1 MPTFV
6 VETGTGSS
14 TANSYCS
21 VATAD
26 AYHDN
31 YGNPA
36 TWTGAST
43 ATKEAALRQAT
54 RALDLRYGDL
64 WSGFRKTAAQA
75 LDWPREYA
83 SDSTGETVSDD
94 SVPLRVQQAAA
105 LMALYHVQGETLLP
119 ATSTGGDIKSESL
132 SSASGASKSVVYI
145 GGKTVA
151 TSFPMVDNLLATGGL
166 ITGGTGGGWGWLDL

>member
-6 VETGTGSS
+6 VENGTGLIA
-14 TANSYCS
+14 ANSYCTLD
-21 VATAD
+21 VANG
-26 AYHDN
+26 YHEDF
-31 YGNPA
+31 GNPA
-36 TWTGAST
+36 TWTGASQ

-54 RALDLRYGDL
+54 RALDTLYGDL
-64 WSGFRKTAAQA
+64 WSGFRKTSAQA

-83 SDSTGETVSDD
+83 TDSAGESIPSTVI
-94 SVPLRVQQAAA
+94 PTRLQQATA
-105 LMALYHVQGETLLP
+105 LLALYHVQGETLTP

-151 TSFPMVDNLLATGGL
+151 TSFPLVDNLLATGGL